1 MRRGVT
7 VVGDS
12 SDRETEFISHRRCAR
27 ESMAGRSSLCQ
38 TGYEGSLVSTVRL
51 LRGRDVVY
59 AETVRAPSLREICG
73 SREMRGLETRLAA
86 SGSGESAYF

>member
-1 MRRGVT
+1 MASPSSAT
-7 VVGDS
+7 V
-12 SDRETEFISHRRCAR
+12 
-27 ESMAGRSSLCQ
+27 Q
-38 TGYEGSLVSTVRL
+38 TGKLNLFLTGGVRGRVWLGVQAYARPETREVSFSTVRL